1 MATNSPRKTLAFF
14 LSCTT
19 TASALALSST
29 VQARDVK
36 LGGGVTTGY
45 EFYSRGYDSEE
56 PQKDE
61 SSSSASE
68 EARENTSPDDER
80 YNRFRLTPLV
90 VISSESARDS
100 FSLRYSPSLR
110 YDEESADYDVD
121 QAVNANLT
129 YSLTRDWQL
138 QVSDRYVFTDQRIEE
153 ATASEQQQLA
163 ETSELSDN
171 DGIRKYWKNDLSL
184 SSAYR
189 YWEDSSF
196 SLGYSLGHLTHTEVG
211 ADSSY
216 EDYVRHGLSLA
227 VGHRFDSVW
236 KLSFDSKY
244 FRGLFEAAEQG
255 ISQKATDSAAQE
267 KDGNDLHEFRAATQ
281 LEARHFEHHLLSLK
295 YGFVGVDYDD
305 PERNTTTL
313 HDLTAGWQWQM
324 AKDTSFFLGA
334 GPSYNKI
341 EEREGNW
348 GYNTNARLRYSLER
362 SAFEASV
369 AHGYEVQN
377 FTGTN
382 ESGLREFWLSRLDF
396 SHQLGADLS
405 MKLFTYYRH
414 EDQEELT
421 AQQPTGT
428 GSFTTAGTAAE
439 DPLLFETDTF
449 NRQRLGAGTSLAY
462 KFARWYAMNLSY
474 NYLIQDSEKIDDS
487 YDEHRLV
494 LSLSMERDLFQW

>member
-1 MATNSPRKTLAFF
+1 M
-14 LSCTT
+14 SCTT
-19 TASALALSST
+19 AASVLALFAS
-29 VQARDVK
+29 VQAREVK
-36 LGGGVTTGY
+36 LGGGIATGY
-45 EFYSRGYDSEE
+45 EFYSRSYDDEE

-61 SSSSASE
+61 SSSSSSE
-68 EARENTSPDDER
+68 QARENTSPDDER

-90 VISSESARDS
+90 VISGESARDS

-138 QVSDRYVFTDQRIEE
+138 QVNDRYVFTDQKIEE
-153 ATASEQQQLA
+153 TIAREQQQQA

-171 DGIRKYWKNDLSL
+171 EGIRKYWKNDLSL
-184 SSAYR
+184 SSVYR

-196 SLGYSLGHLTHTEVG
+196 SLGYSLGHLTHTDVG

-236 KLSFDSKY
+236 KLSADSKY
-244 FRGLFEAAEQG
+244 SRGLFEPAEQTIG
-255 ISQKATDSAAQE
+255 QNVTDGEDQTE
-267 KDGNDLHEFRAATQ
+267 ENNDLHEFRASTQ
-281 LEARHFEHHLLSLK
+281 LEAGYFEHHLLSLK

-313 HDLTAGWQWQM
+313 HDLTAGWQWQLF
-324 AKDTSFFLGA
+324 KDTSLFLGA

-348 GYNTNARLRYSLER
+348 GYNANARLRYTLER

-369 AHGYEVQN
+369 AHGYDVQN

-396 SHQLGADLS
+396 SHQLVADLS
-405 MKLFTYYRH
+405 VKLFTYYRH

-428 GSFTTAGTAAE
+428 GSSTTTGSAAE
-439 DPLLFETDTF
+439 DPLFETDTF

-474 NYLIQDSEKIDDS
+474 NYLLQDSEKIDDS

-494 LSLSMERDLFQW
+494 LSLSMERELFQW